1 MPPDN
6 SADADLTPASLVF
19 PTIFE
24 GFFTCPSYPAFRV
37 RGSPSSPSTR
47 CLHAGLP
54 PSLEG
59 PSPAS
64 LSKGSPPGSPG
75 WHSFPWPA
83 LWLPWASCEVD
94 ALPTPCGRH
103 PGTASPIFYG
113 KGTQEMNTLAP
124 NCGCWGTGRACGE
137 RVWSGHPTR
146 SLTLMPQPGQ
156 PCTVAKPP
164 PAGHG
169 PSQPGTARSSPRFP
183 EPPCG
188 RAFPCA
194 IRISPAVTAQHSEIN
209 RKVTDSSGKGRRGQ
223 GRPAESSGV
232 WEGLFFPP
240 ELAPNSP
247 RHASNEE
254 PEFGFHGGQT
264 RRT

>member
-94 ALPTPCGRH
+94 ALAHSLWPAPRDSFPNLLWQRD
-103 PGTASPIFYG
+103 PGDEHLSPKLWVLG
-113 KGTQEMNTLAP
+113 DGQGVWRE
-124 NCGCWGTGRACGE
+124 GV
-137 RVWSGHPTR
+137 VWSSYPLPDFDAPTWAALHRCQTPSSWTWTFPAGDSPPTSTTTLHSGCLVLGVLGRPGPGACRPACSPTR
-146 SLTLMPQPGQ
+146 
-156 PCTVAKPP
+156 
-164 PAGHG
+164 
-169 PSQPGTARSSPRFP
+169 
-183 EPPCG
+183 
-188 RAFPCA
+188 
-194 IRISPAVTAQHSEIN
+194 
-209 RKVTDSSGKGRRGQ
+209 
-223 GRPAESSGV
+223 AE
-232 WEGLFFPP
+232 
-240 ELAPNSP
+240 
-247 RHASNEE
+247 
-254 PEFGFHGGQT
+254 
-264 RRT
+264 